1 MKKENENAALLS
13 MFDELVDE
21 AKKNRQAIIQ
31 LQNTIQR
38 YHVGKTVD
46 ESIFIALNEKFPNKS
61 QIEKDEEAK
70 RHHQAMATWKI
81 QREKNLFEQYIKPTL
96 TPLNGIENKLI
107 TVANGLIKE
116 YRKER
121 ESQKMAYYKTM
132 AIVILSLLLL
142 LLISILIICLI

>member
-1 MKKENENAALLS
+1 MGVT
-13 MFDELVDE
+13 ELQINGS
-21 AKKNRQAIIQ
+21 KI
-31 LQNTIQR
+31 
-38 YHVGKTVD
+38 VD

-70 RHHQAMATWKI
+70 RHHQAMATWTT
-81 QREKNLFEQYIKPTL
+81 QREKNLYEQYIKPTL

-121 ESQKMAYYKTM
+121 ESQKMAYYKTI
-132 AIVILSLLLL
+132 AIVILSSL
-142 LLISILIICLI
+142 LLISILVFCIVCWLNMRKYDIFFNKVHLNSTFY

>member
-13 MFDELVDE
+13 MFDELVNE
-21 AKKNRQAIIQ
+21 VKKNRQAILQ
-31 LQNTIQR
+31 LQNTIQQ
-38 YHVGKTVD
+38 YDVGKIVD

-70 RHHQAMATWKI
+70 RHHQAMATWTT

>member
-13 MFDELVDE
+13 MFDELVNE
-21 AKKNRQAIIQ
+21 VKKNRQAILQ

-38 YHVGKTVD
+38 NDVGKIVD

-70 RHHQAMATWKI
+70 RHHQAMATWTT

-121 ESQKMAYYKTM
+121 ESQKVANYKTI
-132 AIVILSLLLL
+132 AIVILSSL
-142 LLISILIICLI
+142 LLISILIICLV

>member
-13 MFDELVDE
+13 MFDDLVNE
-21 AKKNRQAIIQ
+21 VKKNRQAILQ
-31 LQNTIQR
+31 LQNTIQQ
-38 YHVGKTVD
+38 YDIGKIVD

-70 RHHQAMATWKI
+70 RHHQAMATWTT

-107 TVANGLIKE
+107 TIANGLIKE
-116 YRKER
+116 YRKEH
-121 ESQKMAYYKTM
+121 ESQKVTYYKTI
-132 AIVILSLLLL
+132 AIVILSSL
-142 LLISILIICLI
+142 LLISILIICLV

>member
-1 MKKENENAALLS
+1 MKKDNENAALLS

-21 AKKNRQAIIQ
+21 VKKNRQAIAQ

-38 YHVGKTVD
+38 HDIGKIVD

-61 QIEKDEEAK
+61 QLEKDEEAK
-70 RHHQAMATWKI
+70 RHHQAMATWTT

-96 TPLNGIENKLI
+96 IPLNGIENKFMTI
-107 TVANGLIKE
+107 ANSLIKE

-121 ESQKMAYYKTM
+121 ESQKIAYYKTL
-132 AIVILSLLLL
+132 AIVALSSL
-142 LLISILIICLI
+142 LLISILVICLT

>member
-13 MFDELVDE
+13 MFDELVNE
-21 AKKNRQAIIQ
+21 VKKNRQAILQI
-31 LQNTIQR
+31 QNTIQQ
-38 YHVGKTVD
+38 YDVGNIVD

-70 RHHQAMATWKI
+70 RHHQAMATWTTQK
-81 QREKNLFEQYIKPTL
+81 EKNLFEEYIKPTL

-107 TVANGLIKE
+107 TIANGLIKE

-121 ESQKMAYYKTM
+121 ESQKVAYYKTI

-142 LLISILIICLI
+142 ISILVNCLI

>member
-13 MFDELVDE
+13 MFDELVNE
-21 AKKNRQAIIQ
+21 VKKNRQAIIQ
-31 LQNTIQR
+31 LESTIQR
-38 YHVGKTVD
+38 NDVGKIVD
-46 ESIFIALNEKFPNKS
+46 KSIFIALNEKFPNKS

-70 RHHQAMATWKI
+70 RHHQAMATWTT

-121 ESQKMAYYKTM
+121 ES
-132 AIVILSLLLL
+132 
-142 LLISILIICLI
+142 CL

>member
-13 MFDELVDE
+13 MFDELVNE
-21 AKKNRQAIIQ
+21 VKKNRLAILQ
-31 LQNTIQR
+31 LQNTIQQ
-38 YHVGKTVD
+38 YDVGKIVD

-70 RHHQAMATWKI
+70 RHHQAMATWTT
-81 QREKNLFEQYIKPTL
+81 QREKKLFEQYIKPTL

-107 TVANGLIKE
+107 TVANDLIKE

-121 ESQKMAYYKTM
+121 ESQKVVYYKTIM
-132 AIVILSLLLL
+132 IVILSSL
-142 LLISILIICLI
+142 LLISILVFCIVC

>member
-1 MKKENENAALLS
+1 MKKDNENAALLS

-21 AKKNRQAIIQ
+21 IKKNRHAIIQ

-38 YHVGKTVD
+38 YDVGKIVD
-46 ESIFIALNEKFPNKS
+46 ESIYIAFDERFPKKS
-61 QIEKDEEAK
+61 QSEKDEEAK
-70 RHHQAMATWKI
+70 RHHQAIVTWTT
-81 QREKNLFEQYIKPTL
+81 QREKNLYEQYIKPTL
-96 TPLNGIENKLI
+96 TPLNGIENKLVA
-107 TVANGLIKE
+107 VANGLIKE

-132 AIVILSLLLL
+132 AIVILSSL

>member
-13 MFDELVDE
+13 MFDELVNE
-21 AKKNRQAIIQ
+21 VKKNRQAILQ
-31 LQNTIQR
+31 LQNTIQQ
-38 YHVGKTVD
+38 YDIGKIVD

-70 RHHQAMATWKI
+70 RHHQAMATWTT
-81 QREKNLFEQYIKPTL
+81 QREKNLYEQYIKPTL

-107 TVANGLIKE
+107 TVANNLIKE

-121 ESQKMAYYKTM
+121 KSQKMAYYKTI
-132 AIVILSLLLL
+132 AIVILSSL
-142 LLISILIICLI
+142 LLISILVFCIVC